1 MLKTRSIRSL
11 PLLAL
16 AGFFIMGLGAC
27 TQPGSQ
33 EAKDRDRQPYQIA
46 GKKARIYLTAKNTGH
61 RLDETGNKSF
71 STLKQPDEATPTIMV
86 DPDKQFQEVLGIG
99 GALTDASAE
108 TFYQMPKDAQEEI
121 IQAYFD
127 PEQGIGYS
135 LCRTPIHSCDF
146 SSESYAYTE
155 VPGDTLLEHFS
166 IEHDRQYKIPFIREA
181 LGASQEGFKIFASP
195 WSPPA
200 WMKTNGS
207 MLQGGK
213 LKPQYRQAWADYYI
227 RFIEEYD
234 QEDIPIW
241 GLTVQNEPMAVQ
253 TWESCIYTAE
263 EERDFV
269 KNYLGPAIE
278 NSGYPDTKLI
288 VWDHNR
294 GIMYQRA
301 KTVYDDPEA
310 SKYVWGTGFH
320 WYVGDHFDNVRLH
333 KEAFPDKKM
342 LFTEGTVFPF
352 NLDST
357 HLWKWGERY
366 GESILH
372 DLNKGANG
380 WVDWNVLLN
389 ENGGPNHVENFCFA
403 PIIGNRETGE
413 VIYMNSYYY
422 LGHFSKFIRPGAR
435 RVIAS
440 SNNDNLLATAF
451 INPDHSLAIVVLNMT
466 DQSMDYKTWIDQK
479 AFEATSPAHS
489 IMTLVV
495 E

>member
-1 MLKTRSIRSL
+1 MKALLKLNRLVIMTGIL
-11 PLLAL
+11 IAL
-16 AGFFIMGLGAC
+16 GWSC
-27 TQPGSQ
+27 TNDKKQNTAHNNQ
-33 EAKDRDRQPYQIA
+33 KDYQLQ
-46 GKKARIYLTAKNTGH
+46 GKKASLYLTAKNTQH
-61 RLDETGNKSF
+61 RLDEVGEKSF
-71 STLKQPDEATPTIMV
+71 ETWKQPDEMTPTIMV
-86 DPDKQFQEVLGIG
+86 DPDKRFQEIEGIG

-108 TFYQMPKDAQEEI
+108 TFYQMPEEAQDEI
-121 IQAYFD
+121 LTAYFD
-127 PEQGIGYS
+127 QEEGIGYS
-135 LCRTPIHSCDF
+135 LCRTHINSCDF

-155 VPGDTLLEHFS
+155 VKGDTALEHFS
-166 IEHDRQYKIPFIREA
+166 IGHDRQYRIPFIKEA
-181 LGASQEGFKIFASP
+181 LSRSDDGFKIFASP

-200 WMKTNGS
+200 WMKTNGN

-213 LKPQYRQAWADYYI
+213 LKPQYRDAWARYYI
-227 RFIEEYD
+227 RFMEAYE
-234 QEDIPIW
+234 QEGIPIW

-253 TWESCIYTAE
+253 TWESCIYTAA

-269 KNYLGPAIE
+269 KNHLGPAIE
-278 NSGYPDTKLI
+278 QSDHSDTRLI
-288 VWDHNR
+288 IWDHNR

-352 NLDST
+352 NLDSVR
-357 HLWKWGERY
+357 LWKWGERY

-389 ENGGPNHVENFCFA
+389 ENGGPNHVENYCFA
-403 PIIGNRETGE
+403 PIIGNRKTGE

-440 SNNDNLLATAF
+440 SNNDDLLATAF
-451 INPDHSLAIVVLNMT
+451 INPDNSLAIVVLNMT
-466 DQSMDYKTWIDQK
+466 GESMDYRTWIDQK